1 MDAISII
8 IPTYN
13 MQRALACCCAHVAE
27 QTLKPSE
34 VIIVNDG
41 SADGTAV
48 WAEEARRILPFEV
61 SLLTQDHRGASA
73 ARNKGFLHSHG
84 DLVMF
89 LDADVILKKHAL
101 ERLYMTLKDTPPCPP
116 LTKGGMGG
124 LVVGYAYSSFRWG
137 WKKFSSYS
145 FDAARLRQMPYI
157 HTTSLIK
164 REALPENP
172 FDEHLK
178 RLQDWDLYL
187 TLLERGFIGVY
198 LPEILFTV
206 ETKGTVSRWL
216 PSIMYQIPF
225 TRFGLKIPNLE
236 KYREAEQIIK
246 TKYKLDN

>member
-13 MQRALACCCAHVAE
+13 MQRALIRCLAQVAE
-27 QTLKPSE
+27 QSLKPSE
-34 VIIVNDG
+34 VVIVDDG
-41 SADGTAV
+41 STDGTTSKI
-48 WAEEARRILPFEV
+48 EEYKHSFPIEI
-61 SLLTQDHRGASA
+61 SLLSQDHRGAST
-73 ARNKGFLHSHG
+73 ARNYGFKRSHG
-84 DLVMF
+84 NMIMF
-89 LDADVILKKHAL
+89 LDADVVLKKHAF
-101 ERLYMTLKDTPPCPP
+101 ERLYNA
-116 LTKGGMGG
+116 LTQNSILNTENLG
-124 LVVGYAYSSFRWG
+124 VGYAYSSFRWG

-187 TLLERGFIGVY
+187 TLLERGTTGAYV
-198 LPEILFTV
+198 PEILFTV
-206 ETKGTVSRWL
+206 ETKGTMSRWL

-225 TRFGLKIPNLE
+225 TRFGVQVPKLE
-236 KYREAEQIIK
+236 KFIDAEQIVRAK
-246 TKYKLDN
+246 HRLHD